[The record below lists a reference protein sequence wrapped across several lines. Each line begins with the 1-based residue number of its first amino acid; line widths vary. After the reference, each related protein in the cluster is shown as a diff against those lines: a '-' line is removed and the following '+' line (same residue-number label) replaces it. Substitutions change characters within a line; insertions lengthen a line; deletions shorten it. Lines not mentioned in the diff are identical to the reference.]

1 MRIPLRRSKCLC
13 LLLLLAFGSA
23 CRNKSSQRLVVVL
36 VPSEDNP
43 FFKSEADAGAT
54 AAESL
59 GYAVRVDAHGD
70 DAFKQ
75 DNLIDMAIASNAAA
89 LILDNAG
96 ADASISAVKRATGAG
111 IKCFLIDRE
120 ISQSGVAIAQIVADN
135 FQGAVL
141 GGREFVRLMDGKGQY
156 AELLGKESDTNAQVR
171 TRGFHS
177 VVDHA
182 PGLVLASAQSAN
194 WSQAE
199 AFSKTETI
207 LQAHGDLKGILA
219 GNDTM
224 AVGAAAAVKANG
236 KSMIIVGFD
245 GSPDALGA
253 IRSGQMAA
261 TVLQPAVAIA
271 KLAVSEMDRY
281 LKTGSTGK
289 PERQAI
295 PCELVTTKNV
305 NDYGVFSRKD

>member
-1 MRIPLRRSKCLC
+1 M
-13 LLLLLAFGSA
+13 
-23 CRNKSSQRLVVVL
+23 VVI
-36 VPSEDNP
+36 VPSQDNP
-43 FFKSEADAGAT
+43 FFKSEADAAAA
-54 AAESL
+54 AAEAL

-96 ADASISAVKRATGAG
+96 ADASIAAVTRATAAG

-120 ISQSGVAIAQIVADN
+120 IKPSGIAVAQIVADN

-141 GGREFVRLMDGKGQY
+141 GGQEFARLMDGKGQY

-177 VVDHA
+177 VVDHV
-182 PGLVLASAQSAN
+182 PGLELAAAQSAN
-194 WSQAE
+194 WNQSE
-199 AFSKTETI
+199 AFDKTETI
-207 LQAHGDLKGILA
+207 LQAHGNLKGILA

-236 KSMIIVGFD
+236 KSLIIVGFD
-245 GSPDALGA
+245 GSPDALAA

-261 TVLQPAVAIA
+261 TVLQPAVALS

-281 LKTGSTGK
+281 LKTGWTGK
-289 PERQAI
+289 PEHQAI
-295 PCELVTTKNV
+295 PCELVTAKNV

>member
-1 MRIPLRRSKCLC
+1 MRLGRFVCLG
-13 LLLLLAFGSA
+13 LLALLVSASA
-23 CRNKSSQRLVVVL
+23 CSRGPSKRLVVII
-36 VPSEDNP
+36 VPSQDNP
-43 FFKSEADAGAT
+43 FFKSEADA
-54 AAESL
+54 AAQAAQSL

-75 DNLIDMAIASNAAA
+75 DNLIDMAVASNATA

-96 ADASISAVKRATGAG
+96 ADASISAVKRAKAAG

-120 ISQSGVAIAQIVADN
+120 IDTSGIAIAQIVADN

-141 GGREFVRLMDGKGQY
+141 GGQEFVKLMDGKGQY
-156 AELLGKESDTNAQVR
+156 AELLGKESDTNAQIR
-171 TRGFHS
+171 TRGFHA

-194 WSQAE
+194 WSQSE
-199 AFSKTETI
+199 AFSKTETM
-207 LQAHGDLKGILA
+207 LQAHGDLKGIFA

-236 KSMIIVGFD
+236 KPMIIVGFD
-245 GSPDALGA
+245 GSPDALAA
-253 IRSGQMAA
+253 IRSGEMNA

-271 KLAVSEMDRY
+271 KLAVSEMDQY
-281 LKTGSTGK
+281 LKSGSTGK
-289 PERQAI
+289 PERQVI
-295 PCELVTTKNV
+295 PCELITKENV
-305 NDYGVFSRKD
+305 DEYGVFSRKN

>member
-1 MRIPLRRSKCLC
+1 M
-13 LLLLLAFGSA
+13 LLAFGSA
-23 CRNKSSQRLVVVL
+23 CRQRSSQRLVVVI

-43 FFKSEADAGAT
+43 FFKSEADAAAA
-54 AAESL
+54 AAEAL

-75 DNLIDMAIASNAAA
+75 DNLIDMAIASDAAA
-89 LILDNAG
+89 VILDNAG
-96 ADASISAVKRATGAG
+96 ADASISAVKRATKAG

-120 ISQSGVAIAQIVADN
+120 IKQSGIAVAQIVADN

-141 GGREFVRLMDGKGQY
+141 GGQEFLSLMDGTGPY

-182 PGLVLASAQSAN
+182 PGLLLAAAQSAN
-194 WSQAE
+194 WSQSE
-199 AFSKTETI
+199 AFSKTETM

-236 KSMIIVGFD
+236 KSLIIVGFD
-245 GSPDALGA
+245 GSPDALA
-253 IRSGQMAA
+253 AVRSGQMAA
-261 TVLQPAVAIA
+261 TVLQPAVALSQ
-271 KLAVSEMDRY
+271 LAVAEMDTY

-289 PERQAI
+289 PERQSI
-295 PCELVTTKNV
+295 PCELVTRKNV
-305 NDYGVFSRKD
+305 NDFGVFSRKN